1 MSPEDV
7 EATAL
12 LQTILSR
19 AAQLCEVAGN
29 RQAARKLALCPV
41 RLDDRLGC
49 VFRFT
54 REVEQV
60 MLAKWARAPL
70 TPSSAGC
77 ALEAVTLA
85 RTAAIGVLAQ
95 IRRKP
100 VLEWLRVVERRLR
113 YMLACA
119 GVEPSGTIM
128 GRRAELLEALE
139 EEEDA
144 QEA

>member
-12 LQTILSR
+12 LQIILSR

-41 RLDDRLGC
+41 RFDDRLGC

-60 MLAKWARAPL
+60 MFAKWAQGL
-70 TPSSAGC
+70 LVPSPAGR
-77 ALEAVTLA
+77 ALEAVTLI
-85 RTAAIGVLAQ
+85 RSAAIGALAQ
-95 IRRKP
+95 RD
-100 VLEWLRVVERRLR
+100 LEWLRTVEQRLCG
-113 YMLACA
+113 MVKLA
-119 GVEPSGTIM
+119 GVEPSGTIVE
-128 GRRAELLEALE
+128 RWLELLAARE
-139 EEEDA
+139 EEDDA
-144 QEA
+144 QEAG